1 MTAPQIWTKG
11 DGRANPADICREC
24 GREADHAQ
32 WCEDYVPRPFVGAV
46 DYHPARARNTDPQTS
61 HDAAASVTGQTET
74 QRHLLELLAAE
85 PATDMDLMERWHPDW
100 GPATPSGLRTRRS
113 ELTKAELVIDTGERR
128 PSPSGRLCVVWGI
141 S

>member
-1 MTAPQIWTKG
+1 VTAPQIWTKG

-32 WCEDYVPRPFVGAV
+32 WCEDYVPQPFVGAV

-61 HDAAASVTGQTET
+61 HDAAASVAGQTET

-85 PATDMDLMERWHPDW
+85 PATDMDLMERWQPEW

-113 ELTKAELVIDTGERR
+113 ELTEAELVIDTGERR
-128 PSPSGRLCVVWGI
+128 PSPSGRLCVVWGL

>member
-1 MTAPQIWTKG
+1 MTAPDIWTKS

-32 WCEDYVPRPFVGAV
+32 WCEDYVPQPFVGAV

-61 HDAAASVTGQTET
+61 HDAAASVAGQTET

-85 PATDMDLMERWHPDW
+85 PATDMDLMERWQPEW

-113 ELTKAELVIDTGERR
+113 ELTEAELVIDTGERR
-128 PSPSGRLCVVWGI
+128 PSPSGRLCVVWGL

>member
-1 MTAPQIWTKG
+1 MTAPDIWTKG

-32 WCEDYVPRPFVGAV
+32 WCEDYVPQPFVGAV

-61 HDAAASVTGQTET
+61 HDAAASVAGQTET
-74 QRHLLELLAAE
+74 QRHLLELLAGE
-85 PATDMDLMERWHPDW
+85 PATDMDLMERWHAEW

-113 ELTKAELVIDTGERR
+113 ELTEAGLVIDTGERR
-128 PSPSGRLCVVWGI
+128 PSPSGRLCVVWGL

>member
-113 ELTKAELVIDTGERR
+113 ELTEAELVIDTGERR